1 MTYGKIIQWEKKGD
15 LGIVRF
21 NVPGRPMNTWT
32 QEALDEFYALLGDLE
47 KERETGGIVIISGKP
62 DNFHAGADLQF
73 LNQMKN
79 REESL
84 KGLQL
89 FHNALNRLSA
99 LPYPTLAAIDGH
111 CLGGGLEFALACTAR
126 IARES
131 KNTILGLPECTLG
144 IFPGGG
150 GTQRLPRLIGYPALE
165 LILKGQTLPAR
176 KAFELGIIDRLVSP
190 EGDLTSE
197 ALIFLKEILSTKD
210 LLKRR
215 KHDFSKIDEVAETA
229 RKEMLKTTRGREI
242 PGIMLAIQAIRDGL
256 KVSLEQGLD
265 IEKHHFVE
273 AVLSNQAKGSIHSF
287 FLKTM
292 SDKPMGMM
300 RKGFEPRPLRKIAVL
315 GFGAMGRGIVVDVL
329 TQTQMAIVV
338 KDIPNAIEPG
348 KGFVRKILEGMA
360 EKKKL
365 RSPVDDLMKRLT
377 VISDYTENLKDAD
390 LVIEAVFE
398 DINVKAK
405 VYEEICK
412 AVTVDCIL
420 ASNTSSIPLNLMSR
434 YVVQPERFA
443 GLHFFSPVWLMQLV
457 EIIRGD
463 KTSQDTVDNLINF
476 AASIR
481 KRPILCKDNPGF
493 VVNAVLWPY
502 FMDALDF
509 VEKGNSIDKVDGA
522 FVQFGMPLGPIKL
535 IDEVGIDVSYNVVK
549 GRGLKQET
557 LKNLVG
563 AGHLG
568 LRKSGKGFYL
578 KDGRVDP
585 EVGPLIAPRE
595 KADMTAEEMQ
605 TRVLTDM
612 VTVGK
617 DLLDRRIV
625 DDPRM
630 IDIGMIWG
638 TGFPSDRGGPM
649 KWADLTGLSED
660 LFGKP
665 FYPEPN

>member
-1 MTYGKIIQWEKKGD
+1 MNYGDIFQWEKKGD

-21 NVPGRPMNTWT
+21 NVAERPMNTWT
-32 QEALDEFYALLGDLE
+32 EKAIDEFYALLGDLE
-47 KERETGGIVIISGKP
+47 KSRDTRGLVIISGKP
-62 DNFHAGADLQF
+62 DNFHAGGDLQF
-73 LNQMKN
+73 LNQLKD
-79 REESL
+79 REDTL
-84 KGLQL
+84 KGIEI

-111 CLGGGLEFALACTAR
+111 CLGGGLEFALACNAR

-131 KNTILGLPECTLG
+131 KNAFLGLPECTLG

-176 KAFELGIIDRLVSP
+176 KAFELGMIDRLVP
-190 EGDLTSE
+190 QDGDLFTE
-197 ALIFLKEILSTKD
+197 AMNFLKELLSGKD
-210 LLKRR
+210 VLKRR

-229 RKEMLKTTRGREI
+229 RKDMLKATRGREI

-256 KVSLEQGLD
+256 KVSLEEGLD
-265 IEKHHFVE
+265 IEKRNFVE
-273 AVLSNQAKGSIHSF
+273 AVLSRQAKGSIHSF

-292 SDKPMGMM
+292 SDKPMGMV

-315 GFGAMGRGIVVDVL
+315 GFGAMGRGIVIDVL
-329 TQTQMAIVV
+329 RGTDMKVLV
-338 KDIPNAIEPG
+338 KDLPQALDPG
-348 KGFVRKILEGMA
+348 RAFVRKILEDMA
-360 EKKKL
+360 EKKRLKT
-365 RSPVDDLMKRLT
+365 SVDDLMKRLT
-377 VISDYTENLKDAD
+377 VTSDYTEDLKDAD

-398 DINVKAK
+398 EIKVKAK

-420 ASNTSSIPLNLMSR
+420 ATNTSSIPLNLMSR

-463 KTSQDTVDNLINF
+463 KTSHDTMDNLLNF
-476 AASIR
+476 VASIR

-509 VEKGNSIDKVDGA
+509 LEQGNAIEKVDRA
-522 FVQFGMPLGPIKL
+522 FVEFGMPLGPIKL
-535 IDEVGIDVSYNVVK
+535 IDEVGIDVSYNVVR
-549 GRGLKQET
+549 GRGLQQET
-557 LKNLVG
+557 LKNVVG
-563 AGHLG
+563 AGRLG

-578 KDGRVDP
+578 KDGSVDP
-585 EVGPLIAPRE
+585 AVLPLIAHKQKRE
-595 KADMTAEEMQ
+595 MTAEEMQ
-605 TRVLTDM
+605 VKVLSEM
-612 VTVGK
+612 VKVGH
-617 DLLDRRIV
+617 DLLERGIV

-638 TGFPSDRGGPM
+638 TGFPADRGGPM
-649 KWADLTGLSED
+649 KWADLTGLSEK
-660 LFGKP
+660 LFGKT
-665 FYPEPN
+665 FY